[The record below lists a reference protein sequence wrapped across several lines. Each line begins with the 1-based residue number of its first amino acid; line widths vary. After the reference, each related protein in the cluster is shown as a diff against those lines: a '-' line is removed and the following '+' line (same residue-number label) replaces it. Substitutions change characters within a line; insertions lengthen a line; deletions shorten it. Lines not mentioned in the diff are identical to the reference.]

1 MKGVGP
7 WSRAWARFRRNR
19 IAFVSLWVVAL
30 LALVAMLAP
39 WIAPYPFA
47 QTNYDQTLAPIGTPG
62 HLLGTDLLGRD
73 ILSRLIFGFRTA
85 LLVALVAEV
94 LSVIAALLVGV
105 TAGYR
110 GGKIESLLMA
120 ATDVMYAFPGY
131 LFAVLLVTVFGRS
144 FWAVML
150 AIAIAGWVTQ
160 ARLMRA
166 QVMTIKKRDFV
177 EATRGMGASGP
188 TIATRYILPNA
199 IGPLLVT
206 TSFAV
211 PAAITTEAGLSLLGL
226 GIADMPS
233 WGAMINE
240 GVRYATSMPHM
251 VISPALAF
259 AITLLAFTWIGDGIR
274 DAFDVTGEES

>member
-1 MKGVGP
+1 
-7 WSRAWARFRRNR
+7 
-19 IAFVSLWVVAL
+19 VVIL
-30 LALVAMLAP
+30 GLVAIFAP
-39 WIAPYPFA
+39 FIAPYHHA
-47 QTNYDQTLAPIGTPG
+47 ETNYDTTLAPIGTPG
-62 HLLGTDLLGRD
+62 HILGTDVLGRD
-73 ILSRLIFGFRTA
+73 ILSRMVFGFRTA
-85 LLVALVAEV
+85 LLVALVAEL
-94 LSVIAALLVGV
+94 LSVLFALLVGV
-105 TAGYR
+105 TAGYK
-110 GGKIESLLMA
+110 GGKVESFLMA
-120 ATDVMYAFPGY
+120 ITDVMYAFPGY

-144 FWAVML
+144 FWAVMA

-177 EATRGMGASGP
+177 EASKGMGAKGP

-199 IGPLLVT
+199 LGPLLVT

-211 PAAITTEAGLSLLGL
+211 PAAITTEAGLSLLGM

-251 VISPALAF
+251 VLSPALAF
-259 AITLLAFTWIGDGIR
+259 AVTLLAFTWIGDGLR
-274 DAFDVTGEES
+274 DAFDVTQEEG

>member
-1 MKGVGP
+1 M
-7 WSRAWARFRRNR
+7 
-19 IAFVSLWVVAL
+19 VVL
-30 LALVAMLAP
+30 VLALVAILAP
-39 WIAPYPFA
+39 VIAPYGHA
-47 QTNYDQTLAPIGTPG
+47 ETNYDQTLAPIGTPG
-62 HLLGTDLLGRD
+62 HLLGTDVLGRD
-73 ILSRLIFGFRTA
+73 IMSRMIFGFRTA
-85 LLVALVAEV
+85 LLVAVVAEIISV
-94 LSVIAALLVGV
+94 LFALLVGV

-110 GGKIESLLMA
+110 GGRVGSFLMA
-120 ATDVMYAFPGY
+120 ITDVMYAFPGY

-166 QVMTIKKRDFV
+166 QVMTLKRRDFV
-177 EATRGMGASGP
+177 EAAIGMGAKGP

-211 PAAITTEAGLSLLGL
+211 PAAITTEAGLSLLGM

-274 DAFDVTGEES
+274 DAFDVTQEEG

>member
-1 MKGVGP
+1 M
-7 WSRAWARFRRNR
+7 
-19 IAFVSLWVVAL
+19 AFISLWVVVI
-30 LALVAMLAP
+30 LALIAIFAPVLAP
-39 WIAPYPFA
+39 YHHAA
-47 QTNYDQTLAPIGTPG
+47 TNYDQTLAGIGTPG
-62 HLLGTDLLGRD
+62 HPLGTDVLGRD
-73 ILSRLIFGFRTA
+73 ILSRMIFGFRTA
-85 LLVALVAEV
+85 LLVAVVAEV
-94 LSVIAALLVGV
+94 LSVLAALLIGV

-110 GGKIESLLMA
+110 GGKVESFLMA
-120 ATDVMYAFPGY
+120 ITDVMYAFPGY

-144 FWAVML
+144 FWAVMA

-166 QVMTIKKRDFV
+166 QVMTIKKREFV
-177 EATRGMGASGP
+177 EAAKGMGAGGP

-226 GIADMPS
+226 GIANMPS

-251 VISPALAF
+251 VLSPALAF
-259 AITLLAFTWIGDGIR
+259 AVTLLAFTWIGDGIR
-274 DAFDVTGEES
+274 DAFDVTQEEG

>member
-1 MKGVGP
+1 MGP

-19 IAFVSLWVVAL
+19 IAFISLWVVVV
-30 LALVAMLAP
+30 LALVALLAP
-39 WIAPYPFA
+39 VIAPYGYA
-47 QTNYDQTLAPIGTPG
+47 ETNYDTTLAPIGTPG

-85 LLVALVAEV
+85 LLVAFVAEV

-105 TAGYR
+105 TAGYK
-110 GGKIESLLMA
+110 GGKVESLLMA

-144 FWAVML
+144 FWSVML

-177 EATRGMGASGP
+177 EAAQGMGASGP

-251 VISPALAF
+251 VISPAIAF
-259 AITLLAFTWIGDGIR
+259 ALTLLAFTWIGDGIR
-274 DAFDVTGEES
+274 DAFDVTSEES